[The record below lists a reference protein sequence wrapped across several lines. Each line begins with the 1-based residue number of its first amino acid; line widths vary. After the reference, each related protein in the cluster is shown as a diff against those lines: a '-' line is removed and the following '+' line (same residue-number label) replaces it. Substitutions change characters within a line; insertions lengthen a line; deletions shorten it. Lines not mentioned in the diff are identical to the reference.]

1 MTAPDPVPNSES
13 YDESNNHH
21 HHLHIPA
28 EEICFLCSQDCC
40 VCYVDMMNSTEVV
53 ARISD
58 AIDIRRYYTIFL
70 GSISTIARNFDA
82 KIVKNA
88 GDCLIFHFPET
99 SDCANRS
106 AFKNVL
112 ECGIET
118 MKAHLPINEKLVGE
132 GLPPVDYRIS
142 ADYGRVQVARSA
154 TSKAADLF
162 GPTMNICAKINSKA
176 GSHGMVIGGDLYQ
189 IIKSHSLDD
198 HYNFG
203 KMSDYSV
210 GFKYAYPVY
219 AVRGRR
225 KDEKGPMLHPEVSAA
240 ASDAAGRRIA
250 MTEAPPSNIM
260 VIDNEPD
267 ILMTFQEFLAS
278 EGFNVDAFSDSHEAL
293 KRFAEVDPSHYDL
306 VVMDIRMPKLN
317 GLQLYQRFKAMNARI
332 KVIFVSCLDAAE
344 ELVTVLPDVK
354 SSDVIRKPID
364 HEHFIRTIKSYDTS

>member
-1 MTAPDPVPNSES
+1 MTAPDPVPNSEGHDNS
-13 YDESNNHH
+13 SHH
-21 HHLHIPA
+21 YLHIPA

-58 AIDIRRYYTIFL
+58 AINIRRYYTIFL

-88 GDCLIFHFPET
+88 GDCLIFYFPET
-99 SDCANRS
+99 SDCANCS
-106 AFKNVL
+106 AFKNIL

-118 MKAHLPINEKLVGE
+118 MKAHLPINEKLMDG

-198 HYNFG
+198 YYNFG
-203 KMSDYSV
+203 KVSDYSV

-219 AVRGRR
+219 AVKGRR
-225 KDEKGPMLHPEVSAA
+225 KDRKGPMSHPEVSAA
-240 ASDAAGRRIA
+240 ASAAAGPRTA
-250 MTEAPPSNIM
+250 MTKAPPSNIM

-267 ILMTFQEFLAS
+267 ILLTFQEFLAS
-278 EGFNVDAFSDSHEAL
+278 EGFNVDAFSDSHDAL
-293 KRFAEVDPSHYDL
+293 KRFAEVDASHYDL

-317 GLQLYQRFKAMNARI
+317 GLQLYQRFKAMNAKI
-332 KVIFVSCLDAAE
+332 KIIFVSCLDAAE

-364 HEHFIRTIKSYDTS
+364 HEHFIRTIKSYDAS